1 MKVYAIIPARAG
13 SKGVKNKNIRPL
25 KGKPLIVYSI
35 EAALQSKAFDRVIV
49 TTDSPEIAELSH
61 LAGAEVPFLRPSE
74 FSQDKSPDRAYIDH
88 ALSWFKDNEN
98 KAPDL
103 LGILRPTTPWRNP
116 ELLKQSIEKMAA
128 HMGEA
133 TSLRSVHALPEPPQK
148 MLKIEDN
155 WLTGF
160 FPDDKRPD
168 YFNLPRQMFPTA
180 YQPNGYIDIVKS
192 SYLAQEKER
201 IFGDKI
207 LGFET
212 PHSVEIDTEAEFD
225 YLEYLMEKK
234 YV

>member
-13 SKGVKNKNIRPL
+13 SKGVKNKNIQLL
-25 KGKPLIVYSI
+25 KGKPLISYSI
-35 EAALQSKAFDRVIV
+35 EAALKSKALDRVIV
-49 TTDSPEIAELSH
+49 TTDSPEIAEISK

-74 FSQDKSPDRAYIDH
+74 FAQDKSPDRAYIEH
-88 ALSWFKDNEN
+88 ALSWFKENEDVE
-98 KAPDL
+98 PDFL
-103 LGILRPTTPWRNP
+103 VLLRPTTPWRDTN
-116 ELLKQSIEKMAA
+116 LIDLAVSKMIEHAD
-128 HMGEA
+128 EA
-133 TSLRSVHALPEPPQK
+133 SSLRSVHALAEPPQK
-148 MLKIEDN
+148 MLKIEDK

-201 IFGDKI
+201 IFGSKI

-212 PHSVEIDTEAEFD
+212 PYSVEIDTESEFD